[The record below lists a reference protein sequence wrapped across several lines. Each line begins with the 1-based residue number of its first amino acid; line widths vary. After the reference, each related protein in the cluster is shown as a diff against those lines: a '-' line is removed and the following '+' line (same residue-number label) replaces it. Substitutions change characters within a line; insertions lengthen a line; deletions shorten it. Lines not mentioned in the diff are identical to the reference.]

1 MHEPEAAA
9 AQGGLRSSGKS
20 AGAPTA
26 GDNTAILVSLDF
38 GAPDYAESLEELRLL
53 AESAGVRAIALVE
66 GRRQRPDA
74 SLFAG
79 SGKVEEIAAIVA
91 HHAELSE
98 DHQAPMVIFNHDL
111 SPAQMR
117 NLAAQLKTRV
127 IDRTMLILDIFALRA
142 QSHEGK
148 VQVELAQLKYLSTRL
163 VGMNQD
169 MGQQKF
175 AVGARGPGE
184 TQLELD
190 RRKLDRRV
198 HLLQERLAKLKRQR
212 QVQRRSRNRSDVM
225 SVSIVGYTNA
235 GKSTLFNR
243 LTQADVYVANQLF
256 ATLDTTSR
264 RVFIGAAADTSA
276 TPVDSSFS
284 SPETGQAGNPPSGCS
299 HKGAAGGFVVL
310 SDTVGFIRHLPH
322 GLVAAFRGTL
332 EETAQADLLL
342 HVVDANSP
350 ERFDQI
356 AEVNKVLQ
364 EIGAQHIPQIL
375 VFNKIDLQD
384 LPAGV
389 QRDEYGR
396 IARIHL
402 SARTGAGVDALRA
415 ALAEMRDA
423 RAHEAQNAPPQA
435 WHPLDN

>member
-1 MHEPEAAA
+1 MHESKAAPA
-9 AQGGLRSSGKS
+9 RGSQRSGGV
-20 AGAPTA
+20 PTGVSLA
-26 GDNTAILVSLDF
+26 EDNSAILVSLDF

-53 AESAGVRAIALVE
+53 AESAGVRTIALVE
-66 GRRQRPDA
+66 GKRQRPDA

-79 SGKVEEIAAIVA
+79 SGKVDEIAAIV
-91 HHAELSE
+91 EE
-98 DHQAPMVIFNHDL
+98 YVGVDEQNPAPLVIFNHDL

-117 NLAAQLKTRV
+117 NLTSRIKARV

-190 RRKLDRRV
+190 RRKLDNRV
-198 HLLQERLAKLKRQR
+198 QLLNERLRKLKQHRQI
-212 QVQRRSRNRSDVM
+212 QRRARNRADVM

-243 LTQADVYVANQLF
+243 MTQSQVYVADQLF

-264 RVFIGAAADTSA
+264 KVFVEGA
-276 TPVDSSFS
+276 
-284 SPETGQAGNPPSGCS
+284 GQ
-299 HKGAAGGFVVL
+299 VVL

-322 GLVAAFRGTL
+322 GLVAAFRSTL

-342 HVVDANSP
+342 HVVDANSS

-384 LPAGV
+384 MPAGV
-389 QRDEYGR
+389 LRDEYGR
-396 IARIHL
+396 ITRISL
-402 SARTGAGVDALRA
+402 SAKTGAGIDELRA
-415 ALAEMRDA
+415 SLAEARDA
-423 RAHEAQNAPPQA
+423 RAQDAQSAQAPQ